1 MRLHL
6 FKLSICYFL
15 SFLVCRNSDQMLRLH
30 ELMRMQRF
38 DRYIAR
44 NVKNRSRLILRLWAE
59 HCEYILAQR
68 FRRGQQMVCLYRRI
82 WDENALRHIIQQF
95 RKQVGASIRLMK
107 NSS

>member
-1 MRLHL
+1 
-6 FKLSICYFL
+6 
-15 SFLVCRNSDQMLRLH
+15 MLRLH

-95 RKQVGASIRLMK
+95 RKQVGASIHLIK